1 MVATNPGADAS
12 ELELVSRWLGKTIK
26 EKYVV
31 ETMIGS
37 GGMAVVY
44 AARHHRNGKRFAVK
58 MLHRELSLNTF
69 IRQRFLREGYVANR
83 VDHPGAVAVIDDD
96 VTEDGSAFLVMELL
110 VGTTVE
116 SLWESHSQ
124 RLPLDCVLAIAEQLL
139 DVLTAAH
146 AQNIVHRDLKPAN
159 MFLVRDGSVKILDF
173 GIARLRESTDSS
185 KTESGTTL
193 GTPLFMPPEQASGR
207 SRDVD
212 GRTDLW
218 AIGAT
223 MFSLLSGQYVH
234 DGENATQVLI
244 SAATSQARSLTTA
257 VVDPHP
263 VITAL
268 IDKALAFDSDD
279 RWESAAAMRAAV
291 AAAHESVFGTPISRD
306 ILKRY
311 VQEATGRPSISGDA
325 SSKASGAISAVSGV
339 APTMQ
344 TPTPSGQPS
353 AASSG
358 SRSGG
363 TKRLPTQPTRM
374 SPSQTPVN
382 SNVAVASTT
391 TKESPAPH
399 PAASRAWPIAAGIAA
414 ITLAAGGL
422 WVAHS
427 RTSPTAPI
435 GPETVAVAPVAAAV
449 PVPTVAAVQPPPAAT
464 IAAAPS
470 PAQPAAA
477 LTDISPER
485 PASPAAGS
493 APAKHPGAPKT
504 SKHEAAQ
511 PQPAAVAQPD
521 PPPAA
526 APPPPPPVAAK
537 PDTPPNKT
545 PALDRGNPFN

>member
-26 EKYVV
+26 DKYVV
-31 ETMIGS
+31 EHMIGS

-116 SLWESHSQ
+116 SMWESHGQ
-124 RLPLDCVLAIAEQLL
+124 RLPLDCVLAISEQLL

-279 RWESAAAMRAAV
+279 RWESAAAMRAGV
-291 AAAHESVFGTPISRD
+291 AAAHESVFGSPISRD
-306 ILKRY
+306 ILKKY
-311 VQEATGRPSISGDA
+311 VQEAAGRPSSGGDA
-325 SSKASGAISAVSGV
+325 PSKASGAISAVSGV

-344 TPTPSGQPS
+344 TPTPVGQAS
-353 AASSG
+353 AANSG

-363 TKRLPTQPTRM
+363 TRRLPTQPTRL

-382 SNVAVASTT
+382 SNVAVATT
-391 TKESPAPH
+391 TKESPAPR
-399 PAASRAWPIAAGIAA
+399 PVASRAWPIAAGIAA

-427 RTSPTAPI
+427 RTSPAAPI
-435 GPETVAVAPVAAAV
+435 GPESTSVAPLPPAA
-449 PVPTVAAVQPPPAAT
+449 PVPTVAAVQPPPVAP
-464 IAAAPS
+464 IAAVPP

-477 LTDISPER
+477 LTDLAEER
-485 PASPAAGS
+485 PASPAA
-493 APAKHPGAPKT
+493 ATAKHSGAPKT
-504 SKHEAAQ
+504 KSHEAAQ
-511 PQPAAVAQPD
+511 APSAAIAQPE
-521 PPPAA
+521 PPAPVA

-537 PDTPPNKT
+537 PDAPANKT
-545 PALDRGNPFN
+545 PSLDRGNPFN

>member
-1 MVATNPGADAS
+1 MATNPGADAS

-31 ETMIGS
+31 ESMIGS

-44 AARHHRNGKRFAVK
+44 SARHHRNGKRFAVK

-110 VGTTVE
+110 IGTTVE
-116 SLWESHSQ
+116 SLWEGMGHQ
-124 RLPLDCVLAIAEQLL
+124 LPLDCTLAVAEQLL

-146 AQNIVHRDLKPAN
+146 AQSIVHRDLKPAN
-159 MFLVRDGSVKILDF
+159 MFLARDGSVKILDF

-218 AIGAT
+218 AVGAT

-257 VVDPHP
+257 VVSPHP
-263 VITAL
+263 VIVAL

-291 AAAHESVFGTPISRD
+291 TDAYQTVFGTPMSRD
-306 ILKRY
+306 ILKTY
-311 VQEATGRPSISGDA
+311 VREATGRTSSGDA
-325 SSKASGAISAVSGV
+325 PSKVSGAISAVSGV

-344 TPTPSGQPS
+344 TPTPSGQPP
-353 AASSG
+353 ATATN
-358 SRSGG
+358 GG
-363 TKRLPTQPTRM
+363 PRNPGQKRVPSQPTRPT
-374 SPSQTPVN
+374 PSRTAPLRTPANV
-382 SNVAVASTT
+382 VAVAAT
-391 TKESPAPH
+391 TKESPAPA
-399 PAASRAWPIAAGIAA
+399 PSRSRALPIAAGLA
-414 ITLAAGGL
+414 TLVFAAGGL

-427 RTSPTAPI
+427 RTAATAPI
-435 GPETVAVAPVAAAV
+435 APEPVATTTAAPNTATINPAATAAGVAPVQA
-449 PVPTVAAVQPPPAAT
+449 PVAPTPPPTVALTEVAPEHPTATPAANAKHAGAPKTPKPTAAQPTPVAAQPEAPPPAAVT
-464 IAAAPS
+464 
-470 PAQPAAA
+470 
-477 LTDISPER
+477 
-485 PASPAAGS
+485 
-493 APAKHPGAPKT
+493 
-504 SKHEAAQ
+504 
-511 PQPAAVAQPD
+511 
-521 PPPAA
+521 
-526 APPPPPPVAAK
+526 PPPPVAAK
-537 PDTPPNKT
+537 PDAPAKT
-545 PALDRGNPFN
+545 PVIDRGNPFN